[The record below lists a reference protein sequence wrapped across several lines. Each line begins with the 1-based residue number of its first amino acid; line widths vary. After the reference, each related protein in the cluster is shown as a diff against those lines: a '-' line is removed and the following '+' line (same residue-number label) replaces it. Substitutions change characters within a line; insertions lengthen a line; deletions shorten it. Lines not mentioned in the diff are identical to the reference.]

1 MYKKVCNIFTMLVF
15 IYLAVLHY
23 LIYNNITKY
32 IFILFSIYA
41 LIYYFYICVYYYST
55 PNREIILP
63 PVNSININ
71 IQPEPDIIMI
81 KVKNISDLNSNF
93 DNICCI
99 CLEYIDPID
108 SYKLNICDY
117 HLYHEQCIK
126 LYIMNDFKKC
136 PICNI

>member
-1 MYKKVCNIFTMLVF
+1 MYKKVCNIFTILVF

-23 LIYNNITKY
+23 LISNNITKY
-32 IFILFSIYA
+32 IFILFSIYT
-41 LIYYFYICVYYYST
+41 LIYYFYICVYYSP
-55 PNREIILP
+55 PNREIIQP
-63 PVNSININ
+63 PINSININ
-71 IQPEPDIIMI
+71 IQPEPEIIMI
-81 KVKNISDLNSNF
+81 KVKNISDLNTNF
-93 DNICCI
+93 DNTCCI

-117 HLYHEQCIK
+117 HLYHEECIK